1 MKTCWEVLGIEYTH
15 DADAIRQTY
24 LALLPSFHPES
35 DPQGFKA
42 LRQAYESALQ
52 EAKKPAAPVV
62 ALDANTQQINEIQ
75 DVFRDLLASD
85 ERRFQPVAWQ
95 RFIQQINTL
104 PIKLVERL
112 RWLLYAI
119 AQEAYPVS
127 YTCLRLLAERL
138 SWERLDCGEAVD
150 REALEDFLRDVQ
162 YGDMFDYS
170 LLWHLPAVVQNQTI
184 AFYAALEG
192 SFFNHP
198 PFFSQF
204 INQHGATIVPDD
216 LQFQRRLLR
225 WYSSLQWGIPELIPV
240 AKAWRED
247 EPDNSSPQY
256 YEYVQRV
263 YCGEGDSLLPE
274 LCTLWKQE
282 PSTQMDNLLLH
293 WCRQNR
299 PDDYP
304 LAVLAVER
312 HEQRDGEGEELAY
325 FHGTSART
333 RLLWAEALHSGILS
347 PLSRCFV
354 TRVLQ
359 SKFPEIDK
367 QYRSHSRWPL
377 YQVAELLVGQKIPAT
392 KHYLPLVERQMADDL
407 CPFEALII
415 GALMPPGAE
424 TSTADGIDQSDSANS
439 NTKPFSVFSVVKVI
453 FYIFLVAGALSRIL
467 HLFG

>member
-15 DADAIRQTY
+15 DADAIRQAY

-62 ALDANTQQINEIQ
+62 VVDANTQQINEIQ
-75 DVFRDLLASD
+75 EVFRDLLACD
-85 ERRFQPVAWQ
+85 ERRFQPAAWQ

-112 RWLLYAI
+112 RWPLYAI

-138 SWERLDCGEAVD
+138 SWERLDGGEAVD

-162 YGDMFDYS
+162 HGDMFDYS
-170 LLWHLPAVVQNQTI
+170 LLLHLPAEVQNQTI

-192 SFFNHP
+192 AFFNHP
-198 PFFSQF
+198 SFFFQF
-204 INQHGATIVPDD
+204 INQHGVTIIPDD

-256 YEYVQRV
+256 YEYTQRV
-263 YCGEGDSLLPE
+263 YCGEGDSLFAPCGHRSRLRRWIICC
-274 LCTLWKQE
+274 CTG
-282 PSTQMDNLLLH
+282 
-293 WCRQNR
+293 
-299 PDDYP
+299 
-304 LAVLAVER
+304 A
-312 HEQRDGEGEELAY
+312 
-325 FHGTSART
+325 ARI
-333 RLLWAEALHSGILS
+333 ALTTIRWWSWQLKGMSSGAA
-347 PLSRCFV
+347 
-354 TRVLQ
+354 RVKSWL
-359 SKFPEIDK
+359 
-367 QYRSHSRWPL
+367 
-377 YQVAELLVGQKIPAT
+377 
-392 KHYLPLVERQMADDL
+392 
-407 CPFEALII
+407 
-415 GALMPPGAE
+415 
-424 TSTADGIDQSDSANS
+424 TSTAPAPARVYCGL
-439 NTKPFSVFSVVKVI
+439 KPCI
-453 FYIFLVAGALSRIL
+453 AGYYR
-467 HLFG
+467 H